1 MTEHNQGPPTTPP
14 NGEVTA
20 ALNAEHFQT
29 LRQGANWFYWIA
41 ALSVIN
47 SIIMLA
53 HGEWAFIV
61 GLGIT
66 QFVDGFA
73 FAVAEDSPEL
83 NTAATAVAIAVN
95 LVVVGTCA
103 LFGFLANRRKVWAF
117 WIGMVLYGLD
127 GLLLLAFGDYLSFAF
142 HLFALWGISAGLRA
156 LYAIKAS
163 QR

>member
-1 MTEHNQGPPTTPP
+1 MTEPNQGPASPQPA
-14 NGEVTA
+14 GELTA
-20 ALNAEHFQT
+20 ALDAQHVQT
-29 LRQGANWFYWIA
+29 LKQGANWFYWIA
-41 ALSVIN
+41 ALSAIN

-73 FAVAEDSPEL
+73 YALAEESPEL
-83 NTAATAVAIAVN
+83 ESTAMALAIGVN

-103 LFGFLANRRKVWAF
+103 LFGFLANRRMAWAF
-117 WIGMVLYGLD
+117 WVGMALYGSD

-156 LYAIKAS
+156 LRAIKAPA
-163 QR
+163 